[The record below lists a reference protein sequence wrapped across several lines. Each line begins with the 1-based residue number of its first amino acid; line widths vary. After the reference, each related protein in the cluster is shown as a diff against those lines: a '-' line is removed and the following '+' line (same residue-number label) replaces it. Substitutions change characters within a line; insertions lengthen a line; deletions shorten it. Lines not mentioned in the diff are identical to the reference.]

1 MSYKTI
7 LVSLNEVGR
16 VAELVAAAVTLGRDT
31 GAHVSG
37 LYVVP
42 AVQVY
47 PSVGFEAAPQVF
59 EGNRTFFKDNAQR
72 VKQLFEDAM
81 RREGVPHDFHQID
94 ARTPVIADE
103 VIVAGRSAD
112 LVVLSA
118 TNPDEITGVERD
130 FVEQVVM
137 AAGRPVVVLPYHGD
151 AAISL
156 KEIVIGWDGGREAA
170 RATFDALPLLKKAT
184 KVRVVRIDPQKDAS
198 LRGSVAGADLAESL
212 ARHGVKAEVDWRSGY
227 AVLVNEAKAT
237 EFARGVARELVGV
250 QRVNEQ
256 APALTGSEDFAFM
269 LQKVPGSYLLI
280 GNGDGEGSCMVHN
293 PAYDFNDDNIATGS
307 AYWVLLTRRFLAS

>member
-16 VAELVAAAVTLGRDT
+16 SAELIAAASSLARSL

-59 EGNRTFFKDNAQR
+59 EGNRTFFKDNALR
-72 VKQLFEDAM
+72 IKKAFEEAM
-81 RREGVPHDFHQID
+81 SAEGLPHDFHQID

-103 VIVAGRSAD
+103 VIANGRSAD
-112 LVVLSA
+112 IIIVSA

-137 AAGRPVVVLPYHGD
+137 SAGRPVIVLPNKGD
-151 AAISL
+151 AKLSI
-156 KEIVIGWDGGREAA
+156 KDIVIGWDGGREAS
-170 RATFDALPLLKKAT
+170 RAAFDAVPLMRMAD
-184 KVRVVRIDPQKDAS
+184 KVRIVRVDPQKDPS
-198 LRGSVAGADLAESL
+198 LRGSVAGADLAEAL
-212 ARHGVKAEVDWRSGY
+212 ARHGIKAEAQGY
-227 AVLVNEAKAT
+227 PTDGMDEGQALMRCAEDCGAGLIVMGAYGHSRLAEFIFGGAT
-237 EFARGVARELVGV
+237 RFV
-250 QRVNEQ
+250 
-256 APALTGSEDFAFM
+256 
-269 LQKVPGSYLLI
+269 
-280 GNGDGEGSCMVHN
+280 
-293 PAYDFNDDNIATGS
+293 
-307 AYWVLLTRRFLAS
+307 LTRMTRPVLMSH

>member
-16 VAELVAAAVTLGRDT
+16 LTELVAAAVTLARET

-59 EGNRTFFKDNAQR
+59 EGNRSFFKDNGAR
-72 VKQLFEDAM
+72 VKQAFEAAM
-81 RREGVPHDFHQID
+81 QAEGLSHDFHQVD

-103 VIVAGRSAD
+103 MITSGRVAD
-112 LVVLSA
+112 LVVVSA
-118 TNPDEITGVERD
+118 TNPEEITGVERD

-137 AAGRPVVVLPYHGD
+137 ALGRPVIVLPWKGK

-156 KEIVIGWDGGREAA
+156 NEVVIGWDGGREAA
-170 RATFDALPLLKKAT
+170 RASFDALPLLKQADR
-184 KVRVVRIDPQKDAS
+184 VRVVRIDPQKDPS
-198 LRGSVAGADLAESL
+198 LRGSVAGADLAEAL
-212 ARHGVKAEVDWRSGY
+212 ARHGVKAEAQGY
-227 AVLVNEAKAT
+227 PTDGQDEGQALMRCAEDVGAGLIVMGAYGHSRLAEFIFGGATRFVLN
-237 EFARGVARELVGV
+237 RLVC
-250 QRVNEQ
+250 
-256 APALTGSEDFAFM
+256 P
-269 LQKVPGSYLLI
+269 
-280 GNGDGEGSCMVHN
+280 
-293 PAYDFNDDNIATGS
+293 
-307 AYWVLLTRRFLAS
+307 VLMSH